1 MRIEFF
7 EFYSHAIS
15 TLQRSGFTARSMD
28 LATGLVSERLHTA
41 KLALNSQEM

>member
-1 MRIEFF
+1 
-7 EFYSHAIS
+7 
-15 TLQRSGFTARSMD
+15 MD